1 VHERFEVA
9 AALEALMEGGIT
21 AVSVVPTTL
30 QRLLDAGLERPPRL
44 RVALLGGAPIQPAL
58 AERARAAGVPVSRT
72 YGLTETCSQAATQI
86 PGEGGA
92 GAPPLFCTR
101 IEIAP
106 DGEILVAG
114 PTVSPSI
121 GGVLATGDLGELD
134 DDGNLRVIGR
144 KADTIISGG
153 ENVAPAEVEAVLSGH
168 PAVAEAGVYAAPDP
182 VWGEAVH
189 ACVVLRG
196 AISIDALR
204 QYCEARLAPFQVP
217 KQIAV
222 VEELPRTASGKLRR
236 AELASRASG
245 L

>member
-1 VHERFEVA
+1 
-9 AALEALMEGGIT
+9 MDGGIT

-44 RVALLGGAPIQPAL
+44 RVALLGGAPIPPAL
-58 AERARAAGVPVSRT
+58 AERARAAGVPLSRT

-92 GAPPLFCTR
+92 AAPPLFCTR
-101 IEIAP
+101 IEIAS
-106 DGEILVAG
+106 DGEILVSG

-153 ENVAPAEVEAVLSGH
+153 ENVAPAEVEAVLTDH

-182 VWGEAVH
+182 IWGEAVH
-189 ACVVLRG
+189 ACVVLRETV
-196 AISIDALR
+196 STDALR
-204 QYCEARLAPFQVP
+204 QHCQARLAPFQVP
-217 KQIAV
+217 KQIV
-222 VEELPRTASGKLRR
+222 VVAELPRTASGKLQR
-236 AELASRASG
+236 AELALRSG
-245 L
+245 GL